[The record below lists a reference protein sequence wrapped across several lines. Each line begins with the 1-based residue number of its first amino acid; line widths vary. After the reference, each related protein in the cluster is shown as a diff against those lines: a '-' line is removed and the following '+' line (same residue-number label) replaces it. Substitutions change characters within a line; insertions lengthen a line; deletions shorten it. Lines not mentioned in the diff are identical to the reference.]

1 MADET
6 SSGENRG
13 ANGQGERDLFER
25 YEGVSE
31 RFKSDTR
38 NYLKVHLLDEYETP
52 AQAVIYNILQNAND
66 NRVQDVPL
74 EVRFSVNSRDKILE
88 IEMFGTTGIKDWER
102 YNSLHFVGDKGVQR
116 RGGGAKNL
124 VPVSRTVRTETR
136 LLGGAGPPAGWKG
149 EHTWRAG

>member
-1 MADET
+1 MAEET

-116 RGGGAKNL
+116 RGGGARNAG
-124 VPVSRTVRTETR
+124 PSSATVRA
-136 LLGGAGPPAGWKG
+136 GAPARD
-149 EHTWRAG
+149 RASPQPV